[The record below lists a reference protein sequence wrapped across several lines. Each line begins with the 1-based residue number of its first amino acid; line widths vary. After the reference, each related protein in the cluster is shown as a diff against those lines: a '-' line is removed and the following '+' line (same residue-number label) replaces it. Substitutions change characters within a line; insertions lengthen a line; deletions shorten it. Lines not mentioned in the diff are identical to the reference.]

1 MLENLRDKIIN
12 VQQDLSASLRS
23 LTTGESSSFRSNRTL
38 NYRNCN
44 LNAGADLL
52 HHYQCKWE
60 DLHNIAEE
68 NAKTAENI
76 DKLIGD
82 VHKYSEEKLN
92 AIQQLN
98 SQLSLLPKLHNS
110 IQALMTKIG
119 ELEGLFEEV
128 ESSIL
133 YLEDMIET
141 QELQEKQLDYRFQL
155 ALFQK
160 KKLAEYEQTKV
171 KLAGEHAY
179 KVLEFEQKQ
188 QSVLQER
195 QEAFR
200 EAFEE
205 EMNHY
210 KAHGRIERISSCSS
224 GSGVLLSDINL
235 ENDRTDLDA
244 FLAEEATENS
254 FIPVTTEQHLSSE
267 ETDTSTDVEKV

>member
-23 LTTGESSSFRSNRTL
+23 LTTGESSSFRSIRTTT
-38 NYRNCN
+38 NRNCN
-44 LNAGADLL
+44 LNAGADIL

-82 VHKYSEEKLN
+82 IHKYSEEKLN
-92 AIQQLN
+92 GIQQLN
-98 SQLSLLPKLHNS
+98 SQLSLLPKLHTS

-128 ESSIL
+128 ESSVL

-171 KLAGEHAY
+171 KLAGEHAC

-188 QSVLQER
+188 KSVLQER

-205 EMNHY
+205 EMHHY
-210 KAHGRIERISSCSS
+210 KTHGHIEKIPSSSS
-224 GSGVLLSDINL
+224 GNCVVLSDINL
-235 ENDRTDLDA
+235 ETDHTDLDA
-244 FLAEEATENS
+244 FLAEEATEDS
-254 FIPVTTEQHLSSE
+254 FIPVSDRVSSE
-267 ETDTSTDVEKV
+267 ETDASTDVEKI